1 MKKEKKLIELG
12 IISENPLAGIEMI
25 ALVESPAIE
34 TDFMYFAAEC
44 PEATQDIKT
53 NLENR
58 QKAIDVAHY
67 GPLNPNLPNEAYWK
81 AKAKMF
87 NDSVEDAKTALCEN
101 CSFFITSQ
109 AMKDCIAKGI
119 GTEGGDPLDVIDA
132 GDLGYCEA
140 FDFKCASARTCDA
153 WVATEKE
160 EFIKPNPC
168 WPGYEAIGTK
178 EKDGREVPN
187 CVPIKNSKA
196 DPEKYM
202 FVEPNAGEKKVEF
215 ISRCMSVVTDEGY
228 EQDQAIAICYSYWDE
243 KMEIDTAGLPGYVDE
258 TGKKPAAKAKDLD
271 APDPD
276 WEYSAFEAEVLERA
290 LTCGIPVE
298 MASEAT
304 IDEANAIRAMIDT
317 DTSKLQLGEYEIRY
331 RYSKNPT
338 MDGGRAERGF
348 CKAMLYMS
356 RYYTRAEI
364 DSMSGNGVNSQFAEK
379 GTNSYDIFQFRGGC
393 YCKHSWKAYLYYK
406 PYDGS
411 KQIVMEAPS
420 MDGPVQ
426 PVPRLN
432 FQSQFKFQDEEK
444 RIVVGPT
451 MIPDMEIPRIDEETK
466 ERYFVKFSKETVLE
480 TMKKFMKE
488 ARNRET
494 NQDHEASKSA
504 GTYVYESWIV
514 EDPEK
519 DKANLI
525 YGFNVPAGTW
535 MTSMQVEDPAV
546 WKRVKSGELR
556 GFSIEGN
563 FADMEEI
570 AAAKKYLKIMKILKD

>member
-34 TDFMYFAAEC
+34 TDFM
-44 PEATQDIKT
+44 
-53 NLENR
+53 
-58 QKAIDVAHY
+58 
-67 GPLNPNLPNEAYWK
+67 
-81 AKAKMF
+81 
-87 NDSVEDAKTALCEN
+87 
-101 CSFFITSQ
+101 
-109 AMKDCIAKGI
+109 
-119 GTEGGDPLDVIDA
+119 
-132 GDLGYCEA
+132 A
-140 FDFKCASARTCDA
+140 FKK
-153 WVATEKE
+153 EE
-160 EFIKPNPC
+160 EFIEPNPC

-187 CVPIKNSKA
+187 CVPIKNSKV

-202 FVEPNAGEKKVEF
+202 FIEPDAGEKKGEF
-215 ISRCMSVVTDEGY
+215 ISRCMSVVGDEGY
-228 EQDQAIAICYSYWDE
+228 ERDQAIAICYSYWDE

-304 IDEANAIRAMIDT
+304 MEEADQIRAMIDT
-317 DTSKLQLGEYEIRY
+317 DTTRLKPGEFELRY
-331 RYSKNPT
+331 RYAKNPT
-338 MDGGRAERGF
+338 MSSGSAERGF

-356 RYYTRAEI
+356 RYYTREEI

-393 YCKHSWKAYLYYK
+393 YCKHFWKAFLYYK
-406 PYDGS
+406 PSDGS
-411 KQIVMEAPS
+411 RQIVMEAPGQN
-420 MDGPVQ
+420 GPVQ

-444 RIVVGPT
+444 RIVVGPA
-451 MIPDMEIPRIDEETK
+451 MIPDMEIARIDDDTK
-466 ERYFVKFSKETVLE
+466 EKYYVKFSKETVLE

-494 NQDHEASKSA
+494 NQDHEASRSA
-504 GTYVYESWIV
+504 GTYIYESWIV

-519 DKANLI
+519 DKANLL
-525 YGFNVPAGTW
+525 YGFSVPAGTW

-546 WKRVKSGELR
+546 WKRVKNGELR